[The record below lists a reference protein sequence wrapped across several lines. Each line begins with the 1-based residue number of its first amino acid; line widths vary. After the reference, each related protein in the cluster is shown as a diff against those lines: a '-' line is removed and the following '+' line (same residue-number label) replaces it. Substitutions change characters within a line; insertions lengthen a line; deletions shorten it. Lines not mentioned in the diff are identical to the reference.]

1 MAQNT
6 AEDMGYNEEILLEKL
21 HNIQE
26 SYSYIPE
33 NEIDNL
39 AQKFDMP
46 RAKLY
51 GVIKFYSMFY
61 TEPTGKYVIRVCDSL
76 SCHINNSKKLLNDI
90 REYLDIDDGETTE
103 DKKFTLEV
111 VECLGYCGE
120 GPVMMVNDEVYTH
133 LTPGMALKILKNC
146 V

>member
-1 MAQNT
+1 M
-6 AEDMGYNEEILLEKL
+6 EDNILLDDL
-21 HNIQE
+21 HNLQE
-26 SYSYIPE
+26 TYGYIPE

-39 AQKFDMP
+39 ATEYDVP

-51 GVIKFYSMFY
+51 GVIRFYSMFY
-61 TEPTGKYVIRVCDSL
+61 TEPTGKYIIRICDSL
-76 SCHINNSKKLLNDI
+76 SCHINDSDEILTTVKD
-90 REYLDIDDGETTE
+90 YLKIGVGETTE

-120 GPVMMVNDEVYTH
+120 GPVMMVNDEIHTH
-133 LTPGMALKILKNC
+133 LNSSKALEILKSC